1 MVRSTTERMTVVGV
15 FNNRHEAQSAVRDL
29 KAAGF
34 RDEEIGVVGPGADDA
49 GAAHS
54 VDGGTH
60 AAEGAAAGAA
70 TGAGIGA
77 LWAVGIAAG
86 LLPAI
91 GPVIAGGIF
100 ASILASAAGG
110 AAVATLAGALV
121 GLGIPEDEAD
131 YYENEFKSGRT
142 VVTVKT
148 TSRQAEARRILGGH
162 SGYDM
167 ESRPDRAGSLGSTTT
182 ASAGRSVGDRVS
194 DTAARAKDTVANAAD
209 RLTGTGSH
217 GTASHG
223 VTSPGVTSPGV
234 GSHGVADRTVS
245 AEGTTVQLREE
256 QLHAEKVQKQAGEV
270 RVRKDVITE
279 HKTIEVP
286 VTREEVV
293 IERHAARGATAA
305 GAITGDQEIRIP
317 VKEEEIRVT
326 KTPVVK
332 EEVTVGKRKVTET
345 KHVAAD
351 VKHEEL
357 RVDDT
362 TSTTDPTRRS
372 R

>member
-1 MVRSTTERMTVVGV
+1 MVRPMTERMSVVGV
-15 FNNRHEAQSAVRDL
+15 FNNRRDAQAAVRDL

-34 RDEEIGVVGPGADDA
+34 RDDEIGVVGPGDGDA
-49 GAAHS
+49 HGVGS
-54 VDGGTH
+54 IDGGTH
-60 AAEGAAAGAA
+60 AAEGAATGVAA
-70 TGAGIGA
+70 GAGIGA

-110 AAVATLAGALV
+110 AAVAGLAGALV

-142 VVTVKT
+142 IVTVKT
-148 TSRQAEARRILGGH
+148 TTRQDDARRILSQY

-167 ESRPDRAGSLGSTTT
+167 ESRPDRVAG
-182 ASAGRSVGDRVS
+182 ARS
-194 DTAARAKDTVANAAD
+194 TAASDERLVAD
-209 RLTGTGSH
+209 RL
-217 GTASHG
+217 
-223 VTSPGVTSPGV
+223 
-234 GSHGVADRTVS
+234 VADRTAS
-245 AEGTTVQLREE
+245 APRPAAARTGVEGKTVELREE
-256 QLHAEKVQKQAGEV
+256 KLEAQKVQKQAGEV

-293 IERHAARGATAA
+293 IERHAAHGTRAA
-305 GAITGDQEIRIP
+305 GDISDLAADREIRIP
-317 VKEEEIRVT
+317 VKEEEVRVT

-332 EEVTVGKRKVTET
+332 EEVTVGKRKTTET
-345 KHVAAD
+345 RTVAAD

-357 RVDDT
+357 RVEET
-362 TSTTDPTRRS
+362 GHAAHVKGTGEACDPNRKS

>member
-1 MVRSTTERMTVVGV
+1 MTERMSVVGV
-15 FNNRHEAQSAVRDL
+15 FNNRRDAQAAVRDL

-34 RDEEIGVVGPGADDA
+34 RDDEIGIVGPGDGDGHGA
-49 GAAHS
+49 GHHGS

-60 AAEGAAAGAA
+60 AAEGAATGVAA
-70 TGAGIGA
+70 GAGIGA

-110 AAVATLAGALV
+110 AAVAGLAGALV
-121 GLGIPEDEAD
+121 GLGIPEDEAE

-148 TSRQAEARRILGGH
+148 TTRQDDARRILGQY

-167 ESRPDRAGSLGSTTT
+167 ESRPDRVAGTHST
-182 ASAGRSVGDRVS
+182 ASTGRGVGDRVS
-194 DTAARAKDTVANAAD
+194 DAAANVKNTVAGAVDRTTDRLAADRTTSAPRTTAAR
-209 RLTGTGSH
+209 TG
-217 GTASHG
+217 
-223 VTSPGVTSPGV
+223 V
-234 GSHGVADRTVS
+234 
-245 AEGTTVQLREE
+245 EGTTVELREE
-256 QLHAEKVQKQAGEV
+256 QLHTQKVQKQTGEV
-270 RVRKDVITE
+270 RVHKDVITE

-293 IERHAARGATAA
+293 IERHAAHGVRPASGDISNVAA
-305 GAITGDQEIRIP
+305 EREIRIP
-317 VKEEEIRVT
+317 VKEEEVRVT

-345 KHVAAD
+345 KTVAAD

-357 RVDDT
+357 RVDETGSATHLKGSDAT
-362 TSTTDPTRRS
+362 CDPNRKGR
-372 R
+372 